1 MDFIGEIPATI
12 AHLLESHISM
22 NTQLLGTS
30 FIGFS
35 RSSGNQT
42 CGHGTQPGTG
52 AVLEPAY
59 LSATPEE
66 VEKAMS
72 LASAAFPVYSDLSGK
87 DRAGFLRAIATEI
100 EGVVEDLVERGQ
112 LESGL
117 PEARLRGETG
127 RTTGQLRMF
136 ANLIEEGSWVDARI
150 ERADPNRKPIPKV
163 DLRSMLRPLGPV
175 AVFCASNFP
184 LAFSVAG
191 GDTAS
196 ALAAGC
202 PVVVI
207 AHSSHPGVAEIVASA
222 VMRAAQATGMPEG
235 VFSVLYGGGRSV
247 GQAVVKHPVIQA
259 VGFTGSRTA
268 GTALM
273 DTAAKRPQPIPVY
286 AEMSSV
292 NPVVILP
299 GALARGEEALA
310 EAFFGS
316 LTLGVGQF
324 CTNPGLVFL
333 PEDGGDGFLT
343 TLKSLVEAG
352 SPGMMLN
359 AGICKAFADSTASFA
374 AASGVQTLAR
384 SASEAGPGQGA
395 PAVFTVSI
403 ADFVGNEA
411 LQGEMFGPATLIVR
425 GKLAEIQAAIPKLEG
440 QLTASIHA
448 TDAELATNPALIT
461 ALQNRAGRLIF
472 NGWPTGVEVCN
483 SMVHG
488 GPFPATSDGRSTSVG
503 TMAIYRFCRPVAWQS
518 FPDTALPAEL
528 QDANPLGIKRME

>member
-1 MDFIGEIPATI
+1 MTF
-12 AHLLESHISM
+12 
-22 NTQLLGTS
+22 LGTS
-30 FIGFS
+30 FIGYT
-35 RSSGNQT
+35 RSTGT
-42 CGHGTQPGTG
+42 EACGQGIQPGTG

-66 VEKAMS
+66 VEQAMA
-72 LASAAFPVYSDLSGK
+72 LASAAFPVYSALSGK
-87 DRAGFLRAIATEI
+87 KRAGFLRAIATEI
-100 EGVVEDLVERGQ
+100 EEAVEDIVERGM
-112 LESGL
+112 LETAL
-117 PEARLRGETG
+117 LEARLRGETG

-150 ERADPNRKPIPKV
+150 ERADPDRKPIPKV

-175 AVFCASNFP
+175 AVFCAGNFP
-184 LAFSVAG
+184 LAYSVAG

-202 PVVVI
+202 PVVVV

-222 VMRAAQATGMPEG
+222 VIRAAQSCGMPEG
-235 VFSVLYGGGRSV
+235 VFSLLYGGGRKV
-247 GQAVVKHPVIQA
+247 GQAVVKHPVTQA
-259 VGFTGSRTA
+259 VGFTGSRSG

-273 DTAAKRPQPIPVY
+273 ATANSRPQPIPVY

-299 GALARGEEALA
+299 GALDRGEEALA

-333 PEDGGDGFLT
+333 PADKGDAFLT
-343 TLKSLVEAG
+343 KLKSLVEAG
-352 SPGMMLN
+352 APGTMLN
-359 AGICKAFADSTASFA
+359 ATICQSYADSTAAVA
-374 AASGVQTLAR
+374 ATPGVETLAR
-384 SASEAGPGQGA
+384 SANQAGPGQGA
-395 PAVFTVSI
+395 PAVFVVSI
-403 ADFVGNEA
+403 ADFLKHEC

-425 GKLAEIQAAIPKLEG
+425 GSLDEIEAVIPKLEG

-448 TDAELATNPALIT
+448 TETEMAAHATLVN
-461 ALQNRAGRLIF
+461 ALQNLAGRLIF
-472 NGWPTGVEVCN
+472 NGFPTGVEVCS

-488 GPFPATSDGRSTSVG
+488 GPFPSTSDGRSTSVG
-503 TMAIYRFCRPVAWQS
+503 TMAIFRFCRPVSWQS
-518 FPDTALPAEL
+518 FPDNALPAEL
-528 QDANPLGIKRME
+528 QDANPLGIHRSE